1 MNKVPAEVKTVD
13 ATDSSKLL
21 ILSASKVT
29 NGSGGGS
36 IIEGSWVVWRSPG
49 CGVPLPCW
57 G

>member
-1 MNKVPAEVKTVD
+1 MKQVSTEVKKVD
-13 ATDSSKLL
+13 ATNGSKLL